1 MQRIVSRLDKPY
13 EGTSC
18 SKGGDIIYVN
28 RSYSEMASHVVFV
41 FVVVL
46 ACEQALRAGRSKFP
60 PRRLSAPENLLAGY
74 RCLIV
79 VIFSID

>member
-28 RSYSEMASHVVFV
+28 RSYSEMASHVVVV
-41 FVVVL
+41 FVAVL
-46 ACEQALRAGRSKFP
+46 ACEQALRGALGSRP
-60 PRRLSAPENLLAGY
+60 AARAPQRA
-74 RCLIV
+74 CSQAIV
-79 VIFSID
+79 V